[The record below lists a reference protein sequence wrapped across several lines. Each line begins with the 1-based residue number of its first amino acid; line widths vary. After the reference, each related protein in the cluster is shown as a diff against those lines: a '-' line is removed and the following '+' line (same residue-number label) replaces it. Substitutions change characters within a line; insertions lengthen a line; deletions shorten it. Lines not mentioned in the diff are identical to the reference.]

1 MEENYSDIALTAAEL
16 LKQSKFEDA
25 IEKYSEA
32 FRIKELLAYKGM
44 LTFFYPFKNVK
55 FSVGDMRD
63 LSRLQHFFRKSD
75 KTFINLIALN
85 YLTFREKVS
94 LKFLNEYSGFGAKTL
109 EQHVLIALMFDALNQ
124 ESSADDI
131 YLDIYN
137 KIKNNKSFQLGTIQT
152 RKGKVYAVASK
163 KLLKNIFLFKEYET
177 YKEASFEAECS
188 SLINNLIKDEPNFSV
203 SSIRH
208 PIKDVQS
215 NKYINIIK
223 RERCIT
229 LDNVANNL
237 DETLKESVRF
247 LALIHSRLDKKDMQ
261 QVTLDNLIL
270 KLNYDANIKSI
281 LMKNKTPIEASLTGI
296 PLAYHKDAHP
306 LNYGIKEDKTLILF
320 DCENKGLRP
329 VTSDLAKLLLLH
341 PLINKSLI
349 KNQLDNYVRLYNLYS
364 EHCKIHDLQLPFLN
378 ASIELVFSY
387 PSTLTEHRIFDDR
400 MKKHLL
406 DVSLF
411 SIGAIKENFNDFYEA
426 YSRQYENIESVI
438 NVLYA

>member
-163 KLLKNIFLFKEYET
+163 KLLKNIFLF
-177 YKEASFEAECS
+177 
-188 SLINNLIKDEPNFSV
+188 
-203 SSIRH
+203 
-208 PIKDVQS
+208 
-215 NKYINIIK
+215 
-223 RERCIT
+223 
-229 LDNVANNL
+229 
-237 DETLKESVRF
+237 
-247 LALIHSRLDKKDMQ
+247 
-261 QVTLDNLIL
+261 
-270 KLNYDANIKSI
+270 
-281 LMKNKTPIEASLTGI
+281 
-296 PLAYHKDAHP
+296 
-306 LNYGIKEDKTLILF
+306 
-320 DCENKGLRP
+320 
-329 VTSDLAKLLLLH
+329 
-341 PLINKSLI
+341 
-349 KNQLDNYVRLYNLYS
+349 
-364 EHCKIHDLQLPFLN
+364 
-378 ASIELVFSY
+378 
-387 PSTLTEHRIFDDR
+387 
-400 MKKHLL
+400 
-406 DVSLF
+406 
-411 SIGAIKENFNDFYEA
+411 
-426 YSRQYENIESVI
+426 
-438 NVLYA
+438 